1 MRETDTEITH
11 ADEWPTPEGPT
22 LVGSPPPPPVAPP
35 PMAGPPPP
43 DRRIGAGMLLA
54 LGALILAAVG
64 IALAWYFTHRDTT
77 NNTTTVVVTNAAPKR
92 RPGAAKVA
100 VPRVVGLTKDEAEVR
115 IAQLGL
121 RPKLSYQA
129 TKKPKNVVVAQRPQE
144 ATMLAKGK
152 VVTLV
157 VDSTSTARKP
167 RPNTTTAPTTTAA
180 QQTTTAPTTTA
191 AAAPAQPVQPTNA
204 TMPDVS
210 GQPESAAVQAMG
222 QAGILASLAWV
233 PGDDELG
240 TVVAQAKPSGATVP
254 YHGHVQINLS
264 TGPGTKPKEQVPN
277 VIGRPLQQAVSTVN
291 GAHLRLI
298 YLKLPVSDRSQ
309 AGKIVQQSPLGG
321 ASAPQNAQ
329 IVVWM
334 GAFRKS

>member
-1 MRETDTEITH
+1 
-11 ADEWPTPEGPT
+11 
-22 LVGSPPPPPVAPP
+22 
-35 PMAGPPPP
+35 
-43 DRRIGAGMLLA
+43 MLLA
-54 LGALILAAVG
+54 LGALLLAAIG
-64 IALAWYFTHRDTT
+64 IALAWYFTHRDTS
-77 NNTTTVVVTNAAPKR
+77 NNTTTVVVTNAPK
-92 RPGAAKVA
+92 PKPAAQKVA
-100 VPRVVGLTKDEAEVR
+100 VPRVIGLTKDEAEVR

-121 RPKLSYQA
+121 RPKLTYQA
-129 TKKPKNVVVAQRPQE
+129 TKKPKNVVVSQRPEE

-157 VDSTSTARKP
+157 VDSTATAAKP
-167 RPNTTTAPTTTAA
+167 KLRTTTTPTTTAA

-191 AAAPAQPVQPTNA
+191 AATPAQPVQPANA

-254 YHGHVQINLS
+254 YQGHVQINLS

-277 VIGRPLQQAVSTVN
+277 VIGQPLKQAVSTVN

-309 AGKIVQQSPLGG
+309 AGQIVQQSPLGG

-334 GAFRKS
+334 GAYKK